1 MPVEG
6 GAGTARRGRWARQLA
21 VAHRRAQRW
30 PAAVR
35 GMLWSA
41 AAGLLFVVLNTI
53 LRGLSLQMDPFQ
65 AQCLR
70 YVGSVVIMLPLVLRT
85 GVTAWR
91 PLDVSGQ
98 FARGGV
104 HTFGLCLW
112 FTALP
117 HITLA
122 DTTAI
127 GFTTPIF
134 MMVGAVF
141 FFGEPMRWDR
151 WAAALVGFAGML
163 AVVGPQLTGSGGMYT
178 LLMLASSPVFATSF
192 LLTKRLAR
200 YERTEV
206 IVLWQALTVAL
217 LSVPLA
223 LWNWSWPTAWQW
235 LLFLLC
241 GLLGSGGHYCLTR
254 SLSVADV
261 SATQSM
267 KFLELVWAAA
277 IGWLLFADI
286 PSRSTLVGGVVICAA
301 TLWIA
306 RREARGRAPAR

>member
-6 GAGTARRGRWARQLA
+6 SAGAWRRHRWARQAA
-21 VAHRRAQRW
+21 VAQWRARRW

-35 GMLWSA
+35 GLLWSA
-41 AAGLLFVVLNTI
+41 SAGLLFVILNTI
-53 LRGLSLQMDPFQ
+53 LRGLSLQLDPFQ
-65 AQCLR
+65 TQCLR
-70 YVGSVVIMLPLVLRT
+70 YVGSVAIMLPLVLRT
-85 GVTAWR
+85 GLAAWR
-91 PLDVSGQ
+91 PKEIGGQ
-98 FARGGV
+98 FTRGAV
-104 HTFGLCLW
+104 HTLGLCLW

-141 FFGEPMRWDR
+141 LFREPMRWDR
-151 WAAALVGFAGML
+151 WTASLIGFAGML
-163 AVVGPQLTGSGGMYT
+163 TVVGPQLTAAGGAYM
-178 LLMLASSPVFATSF
+178 LVMLASSPVFAASF
-192 LLTKRLAR
+192 LITKRLAR

-217 LSVPLA
+217 LSAPLA
-223 LWNWSWPTAWQW
+223 LWHWTWPTAWQW
-235 LLFLLC
+235 MLFLVC
-241 GLLGSGGHYCLTR
+241 GLLGSAGHYCLTR

-261 SATQSM
+261 SATQSV

-277 IGWLLFADI
+277 IGWLLFADV
-286 PSRSTLVGGVVICAA
+286 PSRSTLVGGVIICTA

-306 RREARGRAPAR
+306 RREARGRLPA